1 MEINPIDSRAFVNIQ
16 NMQNA
21 LSSKTDLYLVLI
33 NKDGEKLTIPSK
45 LPDKCFQNEI
55 KHKECKEFKLNLI
68 ERAKQSNDIIIRAC
82 PNNLYSFSYKTN
94 FYSNNQPLILFG
106 GRVTNLKQI
115 TENKNLI
122 MCIYS
127 LPIWTDYSY
136 FSEQSLQTES
146 KTKINTSLYCEE
158 LYQLTQQEIKVL
170 CYLGMGLSNKGIANK
185 LYISPNTVK
194 THVSN
199 ILRKLNCNKRTDA
212 ALFALN
218 IGLVEMNQ
226 IV

>member
-33 NKDGEKLTIPSK
+33 NKDGEELTIPSK

-127 LPIWTDYSY
+127 LPIWTDYSDS
-136 FSEQSLQTES
+136 SEQSLQTES